1 MSFDQKKKNKTA
13 QRKYISFPWCHILF
27 NERIHFV
34 MLLRLK
40 NGLLSARTTDATHR
54 WLEVEPLNKA
64 APQMNGIYPVE
75 HKKRKSGANINF
87 LGTDSLTLPTFPNR
101 SRLSWWD
108 RALYLCGNIVHAQT
122 EDSLV
127 NLLLTHVSTGRISAL
142 ELLSLEGVFTW
153 FLQASTSH

>member
-1 MSFDQKKKNKTA
+1 MSFDQKKKKTA

-54 WLEVEPLNKA
+54 RLEVEPLNKA
-64 APQMNGIYPVE
+64 VPQMNGIYPVE
-75 HKKRKSGANINF
+75 QKRKSGANINF
-87 LGTDSLTLPTFPNR
+87 LGTNSLMLPTFPNG

-108 RALYLCGNIVHAQT
+108 RALYLCGNIVHVQT

-142 ELLSLEGVFTW
+142 ELLSLKGIFTW
-153 FLQASTSH
+153 FLQASNSK